1 MLIEDRYEI
10 ECTGMT
16 LIDFSEKKYDATVSY
31 AEKAYQ
37 LLIRKITRLELA
49 PGTVLVEKELMAELE
64 IGRTPIREALQRIAK
79 EGLIQH
85 LPNRGMLVSELGAS
99 DVQSIYEFRS
109 LIQGAAV
116 RLAAVRATNEDKLNL
131 KALDD
136 KLKQATSEFDLDSFV
151 SLDLQFYEAI
161 GQASKNIYL
170 QETLPRIFN
179 LHLRL
184 WFYISSKTGI
194 WDPVARSHNVMT
206 SGVVAAI
213 QDGLPD
219 KAELIMTSHI
229 NHRHKEI
236 KALL

>member
-1 MLIEDRYEI
+1 MDI
-10 ECTGMT
+10 
-16 LIDFSEKKYDATVSY
+16 SVEKDETAVSF

-49 PGTVLVEKELMAELE
+49 PGTVLVEKELMAELL

-85 LPNRGMLVSELGAS
+85 LPNRGMLVSDLGAS

-116 RLAAVRATNEDKLNL
+116 RLAAMRATEEDKNSLQ
-131 KALDD
+131 ALDNM
-136 KLKQATSEFDLDSFV
+136 LKQATSEFDIDSFV
-151 SLDLQFYEAI
+151 ALDLRFYEAI
-161 GQASKNIYL
+161 GLASKNIYL

-194 WDPVARSHNVMT
+194 WHPVALSHNDMT

-213 QDGLPD
+213 QSGLPD
-219 KAELIMTSHI
+219 KAEEIMTSHI
-229 NHRHKEI
+229 TSRHQEL
-236 KALL
+236 KAML

>member
-1 MLIEDRYEI
+1 
-10 ECTGMT
+10 MT
-16 LIDFSEKKYDATVSY
+16 LIDLSVKKDNTTVSF

-49 PGTVLVEKELMAELE
+49 PGTVLVEKDLMAELE
-64 IGRTPIREALQRIAK
+64 IGRTPIREALQRIAT

-85 LPNRGMLVSELGAS
+85 LPNRGMLVSDLGAS

-116 RLAAVRATNEDKLNL
+116 RLAAARATEEDNNNL
-131 KALDD
+131 KTLDAM
-136 KLKQATSEFDLDSFV
+136 LNQATSEFDIDSFV
-151 SLDLQFYEAI
+151 ALDLRFHEAL
-161 GQASKNIYL
+161 GRASKNVYL
-170 QETLPRIFN
+170 QEALPRIFN

-194 WDPVARSHNVMT
+194 WHPVARSHGDMT
-206 SGVVAAI
+206 GGVVAAI
-213 QDGLPD
+213 KAGLPD
-219 KAELIMTSHI
+219 KAEEVMTSYI
-229 NHRHKEI
+229 ARRHQEV

>member
-1 MLIEDRYEI
+1 
-10 ECTGMT
+10 MT
-16 LIDFSEKKYDATVSY
+16 LTDLSTKKNDTPVSF

-37 LLIRKITRLELA
+37 LLIRMITRLELA
-49 PGTVLVEKELMAELE
+49 PGTVLVEKDLMAELE

-85 LPNRGMLVSELGAS
+85 LPNRGMLVSDLGAS

-116 RLAAVRATNEDKLNL
+116 RLAAVRATQEDKNNL

-136 KLKQATSEFDLDSFV
+136 MLEQATSEFDIDSFV
-151 SLDLQFYEAI
+151 ALDWRFYEAI
-161 GQASKNIYL
+161 GRASKNIYL

-194 WDPVARSHNVMT
+194 WHPVARSHNKMT
-206 SGVVAAI
+206 SGVVDAI
-213 QDGLPD
+213 LAGLPD
-219 KAELIMTSHI
+219 KAEEIMTSHI
-229 NHRHKEI
+229 TSRHKEI
-236 KALL
+236 KAML

>member
-1 MLIEDRYEI
+1 MDKSY
-10 ECTGMT
+10 
-16 LIDFSEKKYDATVSY
+16 KKDDTTVSF
-31 AEKAYQ
+31 AERAYQ

-49 PGTVLVEKELMAELE
+49 PGTVLVEKDLMAELE

-85 LPNRGMLVSELGAS
+85 LPNRGMLVSDLGAS

-116 RLAAVRATNEDKLNL
+116 RLAAIRASDEDKRNL
-131 KALDD
+131 KALDNM
-136 KLKQATSEFDLDSFV
+136 LKQATNEFDIDSFV
-151 SLDLQFYEAI
+151 ALDLRFYEAI
-161 GQASKNIYL
+161 GLASKNIYL

-194 WDPVARSHNVMT
+194 WHPVARSHNDMT

-213 QDGLPD
+213 QSGFPD
-219 KAELIMTSHI
+219 KAEEIMTSHI
-229 NHRHKEI
+229 TSRHQEI

>member
-1 MLIEDRYEI
+1 MNLMDKNY
-10 ECTGMT
+10 
-16 LIDFSEKKYDATVSY
+16 KKDDTTVSF
-31 AEKAYQ
+31 AERAYQ

-49 PGTVLVEKELMAELE
+49 PGTVLVEKDLMAELE

-85 LPNRGMLVSELGAS
+85 LPNRGMLVSDLGAS

-116 RLAAVRATNEDKLNL
+116 RLAAIRASDEDKRNL
-131 KALDD
+131 KALDNM
-136 KLKQATSEFDLDSFV
+136 LKQATNEFDIDSFV
-151 SLDLQFYEAI
+151 ALDLRFYEAI
-161 GQASKNIYL
+161 GLASKNVYL

-194 WDPVARSHNVMT
+194 WHPVARSHNDMT

-213 QDGLPD
+213 QSGFPD
-219 KAELIMTSHI
+219 KAEEIMTSHI
-229 NHRHKEI
+229 TSRHQEI

>member
-1 MLIEDRYEI
+1 
-10 ECTGMT
+10 MT
-16 LIDFSEKKYDATVSY
+16 LTELRIERHDTTVSFT
-31 AEKAYQ
+31 EKAYQ

-49 PGTVLVEKELMAELE
+49 PGTVLVEKDLMAELE

-85 LPNRGMLVSELGAS
+85 LPNRGMLVSDLGAS

-116 RLAAVRATNEDKLNL
+116 RLAAMRATQEDKNNL
-131 KALDD
+131 KTLDD
-136 KLKQATSEFDLDSFV
+136 MLKQATSEFDIDSFV
-151 SLDLQFYEAI
+151 ALDLRFYEAI
-161 GQASKNIYL
+161 GRASKNVYL

-194 WDPVARSHNVMT
+194 WHPVALSHNDMT

-213 QDGLPD
+213 RAGLPD
-219 KAELIMTSHI
+219 KAEEIMTSHI
-229 NHRHKEI
+229 TRRHQEL
-236 KALL
+236 KAML

>member
-1 MLIEDRYEI
+1 
-10 ECTGMT
+10 MT
-16 LIDFSEKKYDATVSY
+16 LTDLSKEKDDTTVSF
-31 AEKAYQ
+31 AERAYQ

-49 PGTVLVEKELMAELE
+49 PGTVLVEKDLMAKLE

-85 LPNRGMLVSELGAS
+85 LPNRGMLVSDLGAS

-116 RLAAVRATNEDKLNL
+116 RLAAVRATEEDKYNL
-131 KALDD
+131 KALDT
-136 KLKQATSEFDLDSFV
+136 KLKQATSEFDINSFV
-151 SLDLQFYEAI
+151 ALDLRFYESI
-161 GQASKNIYL
+161 GQASKNVYL

-184 WFYISSKTGI
+184 QFYISRKTEV
-194 WDPVARSHNVMT
+194 WHTVARSHNDMT
-206 SGVVAAI
+206 SGVVAAV
-213 QDGLPD
+213 QAGLPD
-219 KAELIMTSHI
+219 KAEEIMTSHI
-229 NHRHKEI
+229 TRRHQEI

>member
-1 MLIEDRYEI
+1 MTHMELNIEKEDTI
-10 ECTGMT
+10 
-16 LIDFSEKKYDATVSY
+16 VSF

-49 PGTVLVEKELMAELE
+49 PGTVLVEKDLMAELE

-85 LPNRGMLVSELGAS
+85 LPNRGMLVSDLGAS

-116 RLAAVRATNEDKLNL
+116 RLAAIRATDEDKNNL
-131 KALDD
+131 KTLDSM
-136 KLKQATSEFDLDSFV
+136 LKQATNEFDIDRFV
-151 SLDLQFYEAI
+151 ALDLRFYEAI
-161 GQASKNIYL
+161 GLASKNIYL

-194 WDPVARSHNVMT
+194 WHPVARSHNGMT

-213 QDGLPD
+213 RSGLPD
-219 KAELIMTSHI
+219 KAEEIMTSHI
-229 NHRHKEI
+229 TSRHQEL
-236 KALL
+236 KAML

>member
-1 MLIEDRYEI
+1 
-10 ECTGMT
+10 MT
-16 LIDFSEKKYDATVSY
+16 LTDLRLEKNDTTVSF

-49 PGTVLVEKELMAELE
+49 PGTVLVEKDLMAELE
-64 IGRTPIREALQRIAK
+64 IGRTPIREAVQRIAK

-85 LPNRGMLVSELGAS
+85 LPNRGMLVSDLGAS

-116 RLAAVRATNEDKLNL
+116 RLAAIRATQEDKSSL
-131 KALDD
+131 KTLDNM
-136 KLKQATSEFDLDSFV
+136 LKQATNEFDIDSFV
-151 SLDLQFYEAI
+151 ALDLRFYEAI
-161 GQASKNIYL
+161 GRASKNVYL
-170 QETLPRIFN
+170 QETLPRIFH

-194 WDPVARSHNVMT
+194 WHPVARSHNDMT

-213 QDGLPD
+213 QAGFPD
-219 KAELIMTSHI
+219 KAEEIMTSHI
-229 NHRHKEI
+229 TSRHQELKD
-236 KALL
+236 LL

>member
-1 MLIEDRYEI
+1 
-10 ECTGMT
+10 MT
-16 LIDFSEKKYDATVSY
+16 LTDLSTEKLHTPVSF

-37 LLIRKITRLELA
+37 LLIRKVTRLELA
-49 PGTVLVEKELMAELE
+49 PGTVLVEKDLMAELG

-85 LPNRGMLVSELGAS
+85 LPNRGMLVSDLGAS

-116 RLAAVRATNEDKLNL
+116 RLAAVRATEEDKNNL
-131 KALDD
+131 RSVDA
-136 KLKQATSEFDLDSFV
+136 KLKQATSEFDIDSFV
-151 SLDLQFYEAI
+151 ALDLRFYEVM
-161 GQASKNIYL
+161 GRASKNVYL

-194 WDPVARSHNVMT
+194 WHPVARSHGEMT

-213 QDGLPD
+213 KAGLPD
-219 KAELIMTSHI
+219 KAEEVMTSYI
-229 NHRHKEI
+229 TRRHQEV

>member
-1 MLIEDRYEI
+1 MNLMDKSY
-10 ECTGMT
+10 
-16 LIDFSEKKYDATVSY
+16 KKDDTTVSF
-31 AEKAYQ
+31 AERAYQ

-49 PGTVLVEKELMAELE
+49 PGTVLVEKDLMAELE

-85 LPNRGMLVSELGAS
+85 LPNRGMLVSDLGAS

-116 RLAAVRATNEDKLNL
+116 RLAAIRASDEDKRNL
-131 KALDD
+131 KALDNM
-136 KLKQATSEFDLDSFV
+136 LKQATNEFDIDSFV
-151 SLDLQFYEAI
+151 ALDLRFYEAI
-161 GQASKNIYL
+161 GLASKNIYL

-194 WDPVARSHNVMT
+194 WHPVARSHNDMT

-213 QDGLPD
+213 QSGFPD
-219 KAELIMTSHI
+219 KAEEIMTSHI
-229 NHRHKEI
+229 TSRHQEI